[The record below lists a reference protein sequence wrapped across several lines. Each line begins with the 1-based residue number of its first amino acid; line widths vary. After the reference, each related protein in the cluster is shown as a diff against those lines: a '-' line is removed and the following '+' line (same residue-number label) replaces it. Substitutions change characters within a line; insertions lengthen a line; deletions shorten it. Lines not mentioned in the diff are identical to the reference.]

1 MKHLKTMMIAMAC
14 AFAMVSAQA
23 QESANNDTT
32 IYTIVDDI

>member
-1 MKHLKTMMIAMAC
+1 MKHIKTMMIALAY
-14 AFAMVSAQA
+14 AFATVSAQA

>member
-1 MKHLKTMMIAMAC
+1 MAC